1 MDFISYTSYIKQGYD
16 LILGKT
22 TNNSNS
28 GSLILDPM
36 STIVKLAIYNY
47 MPQDTK
53 LRLTRNTIK
62 YDKPDTIVPQGIH
75 RWRKGAKKEDLHN
88 LHIPIVKAIQWY
100 LNPNNQSIFKFAIQG
115 LEKLNI
121 VYADS
126 SKIVSQALTLNV
138 NIIKYNIKH
147 MKEKGNLDAGIEIF
161 DEDNNQNE
169 EIIDEE
175 IIKSMIVKE
184 NEDTREHDIYYQLQ
198 KLWSEEEITLII
210 GLFDKLESKKNDNE
224 RRGYLDAIHNIISG
238 KDEQVTTT
246 LEKLITSL

>member
-1 MDFISYTSYIKQGYD
+1 MEFINYTSYLKQGYD
-16 LILGKT
+16 LLFGKQSST
-22 TNNSNS
+22 VS

-47 MPQDTK
+47 MPPMTK

-62 YDKPDTIVPQGIH
+62 YDKPDTIVPQGV
-75 RWRKGAKKEDLHN
+75 RRGLQGAKKEDLHN

-100 LNPNNQSIFKFAIQG
+100 LTENNQSIFKLAIQG

-147 MKEKGNLDAGIEIF
+147 TLEKEKLDAGIEIIE
-161 DEDNNQNE
+161 EDIENE
-169 EIIDEE
+169 EIIR
-175 IIKSMIVKE
+175 SMIVPE
-184 NEDTREHDIYYQLQ
+184 NEETREHDIYFQLQ
-198 KLWSEEEITLII
+198 KLWNNEEIELII
-210 GLFDKLESKKNDNE
+210 GLFNKLESKKNEFE
-224 RRGYLDAIHNIISG
+224 RRGYLDAVHNIISG
-238 KDEQVTTT
+238 KDEQVATT